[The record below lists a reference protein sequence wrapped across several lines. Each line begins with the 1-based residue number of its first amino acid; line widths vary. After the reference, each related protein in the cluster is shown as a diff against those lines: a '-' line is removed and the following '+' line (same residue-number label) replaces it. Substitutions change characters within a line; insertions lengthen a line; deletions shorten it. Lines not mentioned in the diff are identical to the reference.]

1 MNRVCDDPDII
12 ISVVISKG
20 SFPFIRTG
28 MNNIETDCGRSC
40 GRSGLYLKRKVRI
53 QLSKGQR
60 KCNCQYRLKTV
71 RRERNLTENKD
82 SSL

>member
-1 MNRVCDDPDII
+1 MNRVCDVPDII

-20 SFPFIRTG
+20 SFTFIRTG
-28 MNNIETDCGRSC
+28 MNNIETDC

-60 KCNCQYRLKTV
+60 KCNCQYRLRTV